1 MSGRE
6 PRYFKIGDKIEF
18 THRPGRPAVVTK
30 FWPPDEAA
38 KVFPRGVTGVAGV
51 VEASFIERDAF
62 GREYPKEVAAG
73 TFIRR
78 SIDRTTKS
86 SNLTVAPGSFVLKIA
101 EFVCSPKT
109 YQRVFL
115 PVVKDMRE
123 EYNEALFT
131 GRREKARL
139 VLIRGY
145 LALVEAVALQV
156 FVSVPAKIIKTIWT

>member
-1 MSGRE
+1 MKILSARRDRSGILGFLLLFVTALIIILIGAAM
-6 PRYFKIGDKIEF
+6 PRPGRDFKIGDKIEF

-38 KVFPRGVTGVAGV
+38 KVFPRGVTGVSGV

-101 EFVCSPKT
+101 EFV
-109 YQRVFL
+109 
-115 PVVKDMRE
+115 
-123 EYNEALFT
+123 
-131 GRREKARL
+131 
-139 VLIRGY
+139 
-145 LALVEAVALQV
+145 
-156 FVSVPAKIIKTIWT
+156 